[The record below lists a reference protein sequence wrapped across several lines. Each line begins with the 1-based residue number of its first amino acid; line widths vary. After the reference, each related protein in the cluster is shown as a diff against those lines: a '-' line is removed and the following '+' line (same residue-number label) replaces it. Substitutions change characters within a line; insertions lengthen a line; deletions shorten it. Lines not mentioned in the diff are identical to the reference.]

1 MTRGLLRLLDAVSS
15 TMALVSG
22 VIFLLVSAYITVDV
36 IGRKFV
42 GVSSAVTD
50 EMGGYAL
57 ALGGMWALAY
67 TLRTGGHVRID
78 VLLPHLPRTMREIL
92 GYAAMAIMAGFAGI
106 VALYTWFLAADSYT
120 GDARAMS
127 FLRTPL
133 YVPQGLMAVGL
144 TVLAVEAAL
153 ILVIGILE
161 SIASG
166 RLADL
171 PVEERG
177 EEIRGVDG
185 APPAL

>member
-1 MTRGLLRLLDAVSS
+1 VTRGLLRLLDTVSS
-15 TMALVSG
+15 TMAFVSG
-22 VIFLLVSAYITVDV
+22 AVFLLVSLYITVDV

-78 VLLPHLPRTMREIL
+78 VLLPHLPRTVREVL
-92 GYAAMAIMAGFAGI
+92 GYAAMAIMAGFAAA
-106 VALYTWFLAADSYT
+106 VAVYTWFLAADSYT

-133 YVPQGLMAVGL
+133 YLPQGLMAVGL

-161 SIASG
+161 SIGAG
-166 RLADL
+166 RLVDL
-171 PVEERG
+171 PIEERG
-177 EEIRGVDG
+177 EEIPAVDG
-185 APPAL
+185 PSPSL